1 MAKLCR
7 TPQSPVP
14 SQIFYQMDSGQT
26 GGCIQKLQDNETPTL
41 SAWWI
46 HTLHFNS
53 SYPRQYGWHFPD
65 DIFKCIFLNEN
76 VWISFQISLK
86 FVIEVRINNFPAL
99 VQIMAWRRPS
109 DKPLSEPM
117 MVSLLTY
124 IYASLCLNELTHCCL
139 VKPYGINHQWSS
151 LVQVMPITCM
161 MMLVSC

>member
-26 GGCIQKLQDNETPTL
+26 RGCIQKLQDNETPTL

-53 SYPRQYGWHFPD
+53 SYPRQYGWHFPG

-76 VWISFQISLK
+76 LWISLQILLK
-86 FVIEVRINNFPAL
+86 FVLEVRINNFSAL

-109 DKPLSEPM
+109 DKTLSEPM
-117 MVSLLTY
+117 MVNLLTY
-124 IYASLCLNELTHCCL
+124 ICIPLLQWVNSLLPSEA
-139 VKPYGINHQWSS
+139 IWHQSLWSS
-151 LVQVMPITCM
+151 LVQVKAITCM